1 MKALVYHEPEK
12 RAWEEKLRP
21 AVKEASKPERQKGQA
36 RAFVVAWI
44 FAVIFYFLEYAV
56 RSSPSVMIPE
66 LSAAFHMTAL
76 GVSSVIGIYYYTYSV
91 LSLVAGAAL
100 DHLGAKRT
108 IPIGVGIL
116 GIGCLLFSLPAALAG
131 NTGRLL
137 QGAGST
143 FAFTGAVYLAVHGF
157 SPRFLA
163 TAVGAIQC
171 IGMLG
176 GSAGQF
182 VIGPMIGH
190 GLGVHILWIGLGVLC
205 LANGVL
211 LFVVT
216 PREQPGPHARGGVGS
231 LIKPYKIVFSTPQ
244 SYLCGIVAGLLF
256 APTTIGDMIWGVAT
270 FQKDVQFS
278 YHSAVITAAMVPLGW
293 AVGCPLLG
301 WLSDFIGRRKP
312 VIIGGAAIMAVA
324 AAQIVFLPSLLPAT
338 VGMLLFGIAS
348 GAAMIPYSTM
358 KEVNPDEVK
367 GSATG
372 GMNFLVFGIT
382 AAIGPVYASLI
393 GKTLATATNRTV
405 HFHEGGWFWIV
416 CCAAAILVSFFLRE
430 TGRSAQPQLVQK

>member
-1 MKALVYHEPEK
+1 
-12 RAWEEKLRP
+12 
-21 AVKEASKPERQKGQA
+21 
-36 RAFVVAWI
+36 
-44 FAVIFYFLEYAV
+44 
-56 RSSPSVMIPE
+56 MIPE
-66 LSAAFHMTAL
+66 LSAAFHTTAL
-76 GVSSVIGIYYYTYSV
+76 KVGAIIGIYYYTYSV
-91 LSLVAGAAL
+91 LSLIAGAAL
-100 DHLGAKRT
+100 DHLGARRT
-108 IPIGVGIL
+108 VPIGVAVL
-116 GIGCLLFSLPAALAG
+116 ALGCLLFSLPAVLAG
-131 NTGRLL
+131 NAGRLL

-163 TAVGAIQC
+163 TAVGAIQS

-182 VIGPMIGH
+182 VVGPMIAR
-190 GLGVHILWIGLGVLC
+190 GLGVHVLWIGLGVLC
-205 LANGVL
+205 IANAVL

-216 PREQPGPHARGGVGS
+216 PRELPGPHARGGLRS

-270 FQKDVQFS
+270 FQKDVRFS
-278 YHSAVITAAMVPLGW
+278 YHSAVITAAMIPLGW
-293 AVGCPLLG
+293 AIGCPLLG
-301 WLSDFIGRRKP
+301 WLSDLIGRRKP
-312 VIIGGAAIMAVA
+312 VIIGGAAIMALA
-324 AAQIVFLPSLLPAT
+324 AAQIVFRPGLMPAT

-367 GSATG
+367 GSAIG
-372 GMNFLVFGIT
+372 GLNFLVFGIT
-382 AAIGPVYASLI
+382 AGIGPLYARLI
-393 GKTLATATNRTV
+393 GKTFTTAFTHTI
-405 HFHEGGWFWIV
+405 HFQESGVFWII

-430 TGRSAQPQLVQK
+430 TGRAAKPQPVRT